1 MMPSTSIEKRT
12 GMMQNHDRLKGFTLI
27 ELLVVLV
34 ILGLLASLV
43 GPRIMNHLGK
53 SKTKTTV
60 LQIEQLSSALDLL
73 QLDIGRYPT
82 TEEGLVSLIKS
93 PSGVDTWNG
102 PYLKKSQIR
111 KDAWGHDYHY
121 KSPSEHGDYEIYS
134 FGSDNAE
141 GGDGEA
147 RDIYSWE

>member
-1 MMPSTSIEKRT
+1 MASTTNGKRL
-12 GMMQNHDRLKGFTLI
+12 GVMRNPVRLKGFTLI

-60 LQIEQLSSALDLL
+60 LQIEELSSALDLF
-73 QLDIGRYPT
+73 QLDTGRYPT
-82 TEEGLVSLIKS
+82 TEEGLASLLKA

-102 PYLKKSQIR
+102 PYLKKAQIR

-134 FGSDNAE
+134 YGSDNAE

-147 RDIYSWE
+147 RDVYSWE